1 MKRFSRAFA
10 LFLSFSFAIAVISG
24 VTASEDDFK
33 KPTSVQN
40 YIEMLD

>member
-1 MKRFSRAFA
+1 MKRFSRALA
-10 LFLSFSFAIAVISG
+10 LFVSFAFAAAVISG
-24 VTASEDDFK
+24 VTVSEDDFK